1 MSSTH
6 IKDVANGATRQSNEG
21 TPFRITPSH
30 IHPNSNNMCRTT
42 NRYHQFP
49 PFEIL
54 RECAQCSMQCAAF
67 FTLGST
73 IGCQSGG
80 WTCVCDNFGT
90 AESAVSEQAFLGC
103 SNTADVASATSVLS
117 EFCAQ
122 YPGTTNLATAT
133 ATQDSGSDA
142 TAGQTVV
149 VPGSSDAASSTG
161 KSFVLWKPEF
171 RRRWSFSK
179 RYYSAGDGP
188 WYWYTDTNPY
198 GYHVYDNGRVEMV
211 KTGSHGRQRRCGD
224 MN

>member
-1 MSSTH
+1 MSQTVQPGNQTRAH
-6 IKDVANGATRQSNEG
+6 HFVLRLVTYILIATICAGQQ
-21 TPFRITPSH
+21 TDIT
-30 IHPNSNNMCRTT
+30 
-42 NRYHQFP
+42 QFP

-67 FTLGST
+67 FTLGNT

-122 YPGTTNLATAT
+122 YPGATNLATAT
-133 ATQDSGSDA
+133 ATQDSGSAA

-149 VPGSSDAASSTG
+149 VPGSSDAASSIG

-171 RRRWSFSK
+171 RWRWSFSK
-179 RYYSAGDGP
+179 RYYSAGNGP
-188 WYWYTDTNPY
+188 WYWDTDTNPY

-211 KTGSHGRQRRCGD
+211 KTEVHTECREGAGT
-224 MN
+224 